1 MRPWNLDLLTS
12 PKVVPNKIKKMSGKQ
27 KVSKKLFKC
36 ALKKRKTVSHKTL
49 QRSLSSVP
57 RKQKWQK
64 KMLQNLS
71 HPFSSS
77 LIPSFMIS
85 SPHMRT
91 LRITKNR
98 G

>member
-1 MRPWNLDLLTS
+1 MRPWNLDLLRS
-12 PKVVPNKIKKMSGKQ
+12 PKVVPSKIKKMSKT

-36 ALKKRKTVSHKTL
+36 ALKKKEKVSHKTL

-64 KMLQNLS
+64 KMFQNLS
-71 HPFSSS
+71 HPLSSS

-91 LRITKNR
+91 LRVTNR